1 MALLER
7 DKMKTIIVSVT
18 TGYVGAKVKC
28 EIEVADDAT
37 DDEIEELALMAMHGM
52 IEWSWW
58 EKTKDNQ

>member
-1 MALLER
+1 
-7 DKMKTIIVSVT
+7 MKTIIVSVT